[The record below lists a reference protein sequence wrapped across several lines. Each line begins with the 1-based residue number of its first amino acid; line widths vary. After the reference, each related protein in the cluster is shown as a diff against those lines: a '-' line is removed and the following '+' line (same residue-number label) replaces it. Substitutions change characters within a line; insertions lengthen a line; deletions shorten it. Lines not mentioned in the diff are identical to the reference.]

1 MKLIH
6 KIAVCIYLLFS
17 TVCAVGQVAAPV
29 GDISLRDPFEDPG
42 MTDSNTLVEDGTEYS
57 LRGVV
62 RAGSKSIALIHG
74 SNGMEYFGSV
84 GYELGSLGTIISI
97 EGRKGV
103 SISNGDKTVILKMPR
118 RN

>member
-1 MKLIH
+1 MKITRR
-6 KIAVCIYLLFS
+6 F
-17 TVCAVGQVAAPV
+17 AVGIWMLFLSSVAVGETAAPV

-62 RAGSKSIALIHG
+62 RAGNKSIALIHG

-84 GYELGSLGTIISI
+84 GYELGGLGTITSI
-97 EGRKGV
+97 EGRTGV
-103 SISNGDKTVILKMPR
+103 VISSGEKTVILKMPR

>member
-1 MKLIH
+1 MKRAR
-6 KIAVCIYLLFS
+6 KISFGIWALFIS
-17 TVCAVGQVAAPV
+17 SVAVGQTVAPV

-42 MTDSNTLVEDGTEYS
+42 MTDSNTLIEDGTEYS

-62 RAGSKSIALIHG
+62 RAGTKSIALIHD

-84 GYELGSLGTIISI
+84 GYELGSLGTITSI

-103 SISNGDKTVILKMPR
+103 SISSGEKTVILKMPR

>member
-1 MKLIH
+1 MRRARNFLFGIWT
-6 KIAVCIYLLFS
+6 LLLS
-17 TVCAVGQVAAPV
+17 SVVLGQTVAPV

-42 MTDSNTLVEDGTEYS
+42 MTDSNTLIEDGTEYS

-62 RAGSKSIALIHG
+62 RAGNKSIALIHD

-84 GYELGSLGTIISI
+84 GYELGSLGTITSI
-97 EGRKGV
+97 QGKKGV
-103 SISNGDKTVILKMPR
+103 SIRSGEKTVILKMPR

>member
-1 MKLIH
+1 MKTIR
-6 KIAVCIYLLFS
+6 KILVCICLLIPALNAFGQL
-17 TVCAVGQVAAPV
+17 AVPV

-62 RAGSKSIALIHG
+62 RARKKSIALIHD

-84 GYELGSLGTIISI
+84 GYELGTLGEIVSI
-97 EGRKGV
+97 EGRAGV
-103 SISNGDKTVILKMPR
+103 TIKSGDKVVVLKMPR